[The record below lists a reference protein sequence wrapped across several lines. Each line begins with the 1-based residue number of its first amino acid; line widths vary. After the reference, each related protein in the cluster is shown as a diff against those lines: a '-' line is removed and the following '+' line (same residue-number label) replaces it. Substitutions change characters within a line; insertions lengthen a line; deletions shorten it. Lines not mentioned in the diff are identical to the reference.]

1 MKTYKIKL
9 EDKAALLNKL
19 EKAGVMVDTNYIKD
33 NKLEGYFEITFS
45 SDEDIEFMKTILKKS
60 PKIDTVTEILKKI
73 IREELLTFS
82 AKKRDFQ
89 ISFS

>member
-82 AKKRDFQ
+82 AKKRDF
-89 ISFS
+89 